1 MRSCSFRTSAWFGIA
16 SLCVTAV
23 ALSATDVTK
32 IQIDPRQT
40 GPTIDRHIFGQFSEH
55 LGSGIYGGIWVGTNS
70 PIPNTRGI
78 RNDVVAALRAIHVPD
93 VRWPGGCFAD
103 EYHWR
108 NGIGPVDRR
117 PVTLNSNW
125 GGVVEPN
132 TFGTAEYFDFI
143 EQIGADAYISG
154 NVGSGSPREVAEWLE
169 YLTSDKPT
177 ALQQERAANGHVAP
191 YQVEFFGIGNETW
204 GCGGSMTPEEYA
216 GEYRKFATFAK
227 SFNPAQAGE
236 AKMQRIASGADGENT
251 AWTEVMMK
259 HYLERV
265 FSWDM
270 EGLSLH
276 YYSGFDKFPPTGIAT
291 GFDEAQYAKLLRS
304 TLKMDDL
311 VARHS
316 AIMDKYDPGK
326 KVALVVDEWGAW
338 YSAEQGT
345 NPQFLHQQNS
355 QRDAILAALNLD
367 IFARHAD
374 RVRMANIAQ
383 TINVLQAMIF
393 TDGSRMLLTP
403 TYFVY
408 KLYCP
413 FQDASVVPVKFDA
426 GAYTY
431 DGITLPRLDV
441 IAAKAKDGRIYL
453 ALTNVDPHRP
463 LAVNLSVMGF
473 KASSAAGETLVAPKM
488 DSVNTFDHPRTV
500 SLQRIEVGSKDGA
513 LTLDLAPESVTV
525 VSLR

>member
-1 MRSCSFRTSAWFGIA
+1 
-16 SLCVTAV
+16 
-23 ALSATDVTK
+23 
-32 IQIDPRQT
+32 
-40 GPTIDRHIFGQFSEH
+40 
-55 LGSGIYGGIWVGTNS
+55 
-70 PIPNTRGI
+70 
-78 RNDVVAALRAIHVPD
+78 
-93 VRWPGGCFAD
+93 
-103 EYHWR
+103 
-108 NGIGPVDRR
+108 
-117 PVTLNSNW
+117 
-125 GGVVEPN
+125 
-132 TFGTAEYFDFI
+132 
-143 EQIGADAYISG
+143 
-154 NVGSGSPREVAEWLE
+154 
-169 YLTSDKPT
+169 
-177 ALQQERAANGHVAP
+177 
-191 YQVEFFGIGNETW
+191 
-204 GCGGSMTPEEYA
+204 
-216 GEYRKFATFAK
+216 
-227 SFNPAQAGE
+227 
-236 AKMQRIASGADGENT
+236 
-251 AWTEVMMK
+251 
-259 HYLERV
+259 
-265 FSWDM
+265 
-270 EGLSLH
+270 LSLH